1 MNVISVINLDLEVQ
15 RNNYF
20 DLLSEE
26 DFDFR
31 TKQIDINLKKI
42 EDNFLEIKVLASSI
56 LDLKIGMNAV
66 IKSLEVIDKSLKI

>member
-1 MNVISVINLDLEVQ
+1 MNVNAVLNLNLENQ
-15 RNNYF
+15 RDNYF

-31 TKQIDINLKKI
+31 TKDINIELEKFNSDSLKI
-42 EDNFLEIKVLASSI
+42 EVLANSI
-56 LDLKIGMNAV
+56 LDLKIGMNAI

>member
-20 DLLSEE
+20 DLLNEE